1 MKLNELTTEY
11 EQHKVFMYAS
21 DGNKVVRHNKK
32 MRKAADNIYVGE
44 VEEDCYGQKSFAV
57 YLVFD
62 GVECGVWAGSCP
74 GWYLEEDDGVER
86 VVNRVG
92 NHNTVDGILSTVNS
106 LIAESTHITLLM
118 VEFVNQIKPE
128 LLPAMMESR
137 RLFSERKAKENAER
151 RAKQEAEEAEYVRVE
166 NEKAD
171 KIIDKAIEI
180 LCNGGILSN
189 DNVTIYKGRYDSS
202 TYSIVNYLCRKFG
215 IKLPIRTAGWV
226 NNSLATLIIKDGKC
240 EQLQYYK
247 RTKNATASNAIY
259 GYINQLIA
267 AAKAA

>member
-32 MRKAADNIYVGE
+32 MRKVADNIYVGE
-44 VEEDCYGQKSFAV
+44 VEEDCYGQKSFSV

-92 NHNTVDGILSTVNS
+92 NHNTVDGILSTVNN

-137 RLFSERKAKENAER
+137 LLYSERKAKENAER
-151 RAKQEAEEAEYVRVE
+151 RAKQEAEDAEYVRQK
-166 NEKAD
+166 NEIAD
-171 KIIDKAIEI
+171 RIVNKAIEI
-180 LCNGGILSN
+180 LRNGGILNN
-189 DNVTIYKGRYDSS
+189 DDVVIYKSRYDSS
-202 TYSIVNYLCRKFG
+202 TYSVVNYLCRKYG
-215 IKLPIRTAGWV
+215 VKLPLRTAGWV
-226 NNSLATLIIKDGKC
+226 NDCLANLQIENDKC
-240 EQLQYYK
+240 ENLQYYK
-247 RTKNATASNAIY
+247 RTKNTTASNAIY

-267 AAKAA
+267 AVKAE